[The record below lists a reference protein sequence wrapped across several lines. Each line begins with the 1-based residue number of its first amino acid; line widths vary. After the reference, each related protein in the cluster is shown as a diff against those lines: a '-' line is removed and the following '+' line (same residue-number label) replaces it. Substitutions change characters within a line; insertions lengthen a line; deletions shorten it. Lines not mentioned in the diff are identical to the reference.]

1 MQILLADDHTLI
13 RENLGAFLKTL
24 EEGVTVIEA
33 SSLPEARSIAASHP
47 RFDLIILDLNMPGM
61 NGLQGLTE
69 MIEHHPDVP
78 TVILSGSI
86 EREDVVGAL
95 NQGARGYIPKTI
107 SGKAML
113 SAVRLILSGETYV
126 PTIALPGGDVPSVER
141 GADAPPADSATGTP
155 LDDLTA
161 REREVLSLLVK
172 GLPNKAIARE
182 LDLKEITVKVHLQ
195 NVFRKLGVS
204 NRAQAVAKTL
214 ALSRD
219 VGLPS

>member
-1 MQILLADDHTLI
+1 MHILLADDHTLI
-13 RENLGAFLKTL
+13 RENLGEFLKTL

-33 SSLPEARSIAASHP
+33 SSLQEAKSIAASHP
-47 RFDLIILDLNMPGM
+47 RFDLIILDLKMPGM
-61 NGLQGLTE
+61 QGLQGLADMVE
-69 MIEHHPDVP
+69 RYPEVP

-86 EREDVVGAL
+86 DREDVVGAL

-113 SAVRLILSGETYV
+113 NAVRLVLSGETYV
-126 PTIALPGGDVPSVER
+126 PSIALPGGDDVPLGSR
-141 GADAPPADSATGTP
+141 RDAEPVVRTP

-172 GLPNKAIARE
+172 GLPNKVIARE

-195 NVFRKLGVS
+195 SVFRKLGVS
-204 NRAQAVAKTL
+204 NRAQAVAHAM
-214 ALSRD
+214 ALTRNGGS
-219 VGLPS
+219 PS